1 MTAITV
7 MGVTDMRRMPGHC
20 ACGYQLQ
27 PDEKFMT
34 RRSAHT
40 HHLVSNGMFGSEA
53 GRAVLRMYVRWG
65 AVSFLALGLISFASV
80 AL

>member
-1 MTAITV
+1 
-7 MGVTDMRRMPGHC
+7 
-20 ACGYQLQ
+20 
-27 PDEKFMT
+27 MT